1 MQEIRP
7 YLQSGSD
14 HGDGTREL
22 FQYMMLVRALVM
34 ENVSQEI
41 ENPTEA
47 TRNGQATIYEEKR
60 HLKAK
65 SQMVR
70 DAVEIQPIKFKTAL
84 NELHQKYFKTPKP
97 RVSVWIFIVNF
108 SSCF

>member
-7 YLQSGSD
+7 CLQSGTD
-14 HGDGTREL
+14 YGDGTREL
-22 FQYMMLVRALVM
+22 LRYMMLVRALVLA
-34 ENVSQEI
+34 NVSQEI

-47 TRNGQATIYEEKR
+47 TLNGQATIHEEKR

-70 DAVEIQPIKFKTAL
+70 DAVEIQPIKFETAL
-84 NELHQKYFKTPKP
+84 DELYQKYFKPP
-97 RVSVWIFIVNF
+97 RRSVSVWIFIVNF
-108 SSCF
+108 SSFF